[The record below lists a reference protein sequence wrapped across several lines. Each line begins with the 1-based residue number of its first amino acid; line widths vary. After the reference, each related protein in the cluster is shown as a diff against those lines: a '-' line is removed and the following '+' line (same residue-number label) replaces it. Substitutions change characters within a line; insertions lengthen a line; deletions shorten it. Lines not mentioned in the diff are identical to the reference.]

1 MEEASAQQQGAAFPA
16 PPYYF
21 QRYTQENI
29 NLLEKAQKDPENAEI
44 TKSLEGL
51 PFPILALEPPPPVK
65 KGAYWMFGRAWP
77 VQDSLATLEEQGIE
91 QLYPKGSI
99 DRVKE
104 LKKLNHSAVF
114 NFLEL
119 VHTLSTSPGE
129 FATKVDQIR
138 VIFINM
144 HHILNEYRPHQAR
157 ETLKLMMEDQLSRKK
172 KETAA
177 LRKTCIDL
185 RKQLA
190 TLQAL
195 KQERLQL
202 PGLDTDVE
210 MTQVSAS
217 ASSQSHTSTST
228 TAITTATASS
238 STTSGVGTKPSRRL
252 SGSEEKRK
260 SIVDSTPL
268 DPIAIKNAETLARM
282 MDLCDDIE

>member
-21 QRYTQENI
+21 QRYTQENL
-29 NLLEKAQKDPENAEI
+29 NLLEKARGDPENPEI
-44 TKSLEGL
+44 TKSLEAL
-51 PFPILALEPPPPVK
+51 SFPILALEPPPPVK

-77 VQDSLATLEEQGIE
+77 IQDSLATLEEQGIE

-119 VHTLSTSPGE
+119 VHTLSTSPSE

-157 ETLKLMMEDQLSRKK
+157 ETLRLMMEDQLNRKK

-177 LRKTCIDL
+177 LKKTCADL

-190 TLQAL
+190 ALRVL
-195 KQERLQL
+195 KQERSQ
-202 PGLDTDVE
+202 PPRFDVDVE
-210 MTQVSAS
+210 MAQAPTSGL
-217 ASSQSHTSTST
+217 SQSHTS
-228 TAITTATASS
+228 IATASTIATTTS
-238 STTSGVGTKPSRRL
+238 STAGTKPLRRP

-260 SIVDSTPL
+260 SMLELTPL

>member
-29 NLLEKAQKDPENAEI
+29 NLLEKARADPENPEI
-44 TKSLEGL
+44 VKSLEAL

-65 KGAYWMFGRAWP
+65 KGIYWLFGRPWP
-77 VQDSLATLEEQGIE
+77 VEDSLATLEEQGIE

-119 VHTLSTSPGE
+119 VHTLSTSPSE
-129 FATKVDQIR
+129 FTVKVDQIR

-144 HHILNEYRPHQAR
+144 HHMLNEYRPHQAR
-157 ETLKLMMEDQLSRKK
+157 ETLRLMMEEQLSRKK

-177 LRKTCIDL
+177 LKKTCADL
-185 RKQLA
+185 RKRLA
-190 TLQAL
+190 ALRDL
-195 KQERLQL
+195 KQKRL
-202 PGLDTDVE
+202 PVAGMDMDVE
-210 MTQVSAS
+210 MALAS
-217 ASSQSHTSTST
+217 TSTSAMESEGVT
-228 TAITTATASS
+228 TEGSS
-238 STTSGVGTKPSRRL
+238 INDMKLSRRP
-252 SGSEEKRK
+252 SSSEEKRK
-260 SIVDSTPL
+260 SLAAL
-268 DPIAIKNAETLARM
+268 DPIAARNVENM
-282 MDLCDDIE
+282 ARLMDLCDDIK